1 MTSLIIF
8 STALGLYAL
17 LWVWYVGFGRKVSP
31 ALLTE
36 VEQVMAGDDGG
47 LTETHKKNIRH
58 FLEND
63 DGKDFVMVNL
73 LAIKQPKRESLPLL
87 DKYAKVFLGSL
98 LKRAG
103 HPIARASA
111 AAGKIEFL
119 NVPEAE
125 EWDAALLVRYRSRRD
140 FAEMIIETWGSEH
153 HGFKLAALDR
163 TFAFPASNWF
173 VLGGPKLLLALVLAL
188 TACVLHILLS

>member
-17 LWVWYVGFGRKVSP
+17 FWAWYVGLGRKISP
-31 ALLTE
+31 ALLAE
-36 VEQVMAGDDGG
+36 VERLMTEDDGG
-47 LTETHKKNIRH
+47 LTDTHKKNVRH

-73 LAIKQPKRESLPLL
+73 LALKQPRRESLSLL
-87 DKYAKVFLGSL
+87 NKYSKVFLGSL

-119 NVPEAE
+119 NVPEGD
-125 EWDAALLVRYRSRRD
+125 EWDAAFLVRYRSRSD
-140 FAEMIIETWGSEH
+140 FAEMMIETWGSEH

-163 TFAFPASNWF
+163 TFAFPASPWF
-173 VLGGPKLLLALVLAL
+173 VLGGPKIMVALILALAAAL
-188 TACVLHILLS
+188 LHIILI